1 VDDNGKVLS
10 ALGNDSEKPNE
21 NAEPLSTPPQNLNSS
36 EGPAPACA
44 PTPPSSSNQSNLGGN
59 GAVGICSEDAEGI
72 RTYRKDKRHLH
83 TTRHAVFSKYPL
95 QALARLGEN
104 VRHLRTLER
113 LLRAELKPSGTL
125 GAILF
130 DRLWSSYLR
139 CLLAA
144 RAEAVALTPKSRP
157 DESPGSTPVLRE
169 DTLPTL
175 VWKEHTSESDVFSS
189 DLFRQLVLVERYDR
203 HFSREMFR
211 ALAMLLVL
219 RSGGEPRLGQCIEK
233 NFGLGNDRLEG
244 AKDE

>member
-1 VDDNGKVLS
+1 VDNNENDSS
-10 ALGNDSEKPNE
+10 ALGYVSEKPNE
-21 NAEPLSTPPQNLNSS
+21 NAASIKNPPQNLNSS
-36 EGPAPACA
+36 EEPAPACA
-44 PTPPSSSNQSNLGGN
+44 PTPPSSSNQSNLGEN
-59 GAVGICSEDAEGI
+59 GDVGICSEDAEGI

-104 VRHLRTLER
+104 VRQLRTLER

-130 DRLWSSYLR
+130 DRFWSCYLR

-157 DESPGSTPVLRE
+157 DESASSRPVIRE

-175 VWKEHTSESDVFSS
+175 VWKDHPLDSEVFSP

-219 RSGGEPRLGQCIEK
+219 RSGGEPGLGQCIGK
-233 NFGLGNDRLEG
+233 TFGLSNDRLEG